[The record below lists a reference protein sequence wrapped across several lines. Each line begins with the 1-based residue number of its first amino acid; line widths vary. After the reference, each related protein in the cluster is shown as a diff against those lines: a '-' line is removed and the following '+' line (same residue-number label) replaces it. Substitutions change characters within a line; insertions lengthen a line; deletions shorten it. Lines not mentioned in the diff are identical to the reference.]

1 MSSTATASKFIDNP
15 PYDYNDDY
23 TPDRNVSLY
32 EEILEAAKQDF
43 AKKINLSDI
52 SRLQIPKV
60 TVREFIPKPEPT
72 LLIENPKLIID
83 GFEIDNPNKKRVKSC
98 LKNYRRLLKLG
109 WSFQNQDDFKNSK
122 IIAKNSNFLFVIPTL
137 LECVEHIVRVEKF
150 EKKVSKKFQL
160 YKFSKRLCVRGLLFS
175 YEIKLNGMFVI
186 AQEFETIK
194 DMYKLVKSLEIYEP
208 VKFCDILVKDKIEL
222 IKDDAQNIDN
232 FEVIYKNQKIRVHRT
247 EVKSLL
253 NRLNKGESVQLKLF

>member
-15 PYDYNDDY
+15 SYDYDEYYIAN
-23 TPDRNVSLY
+23 RNVYQYYDL
-32 EEILEAAKQDF
+32 LVKAKQDF
-43 AKKINLSDI
+43 AKKISVSNPSL
-52 SRLQIPKV
+52 LQIPKT
-60 TVREFIPKPEPT
+60 TVHQFAPKTDPI
-72 LLIENPKLIID
+72 LLVENPKLIID

-98 LKNYRRLLKLG
+98 LKNYRRLIKLG

-175 YEIKLNGMFVI
+175 YELKLIGMFVI

-232 FEVIYKNQKIRVHRT
+232 FEIIYKNQKIRVHRT